1 MINLS
6 FREIAR
12 CIEGSEREST
22 PSVDLFPR
30 DIYFDSRKIKL
41 GSDSIFIA
49 IKTPTQDGHDFIKEA
64 HDKGVRN
71 FIVSQPENCAALD
84 TSNVWVVDKPI
95 QTLQEMA
102 KLSRKKFKGLMVGIT
117 GSNGKTIVKEWM
129 YQLLAGEMKVW
140 RSPRSY
146 NSQLGVALSLLKLD
160 VNATVAFV
168 ETGISQPGDMA
179 KLISMVKP
187 QMAVF
192 THFGDAHADQFE
204 TEELKLREKSLLFKG
219 VDLAVIDKSIPTS
232 SIAAYREENPLMKVI
247 SWSWGE
253 KASYVVQAQKETK
266 NGLELSILHKTQ
278 TFTFE
283 IPFKDKASI
292 ANTMTCLCCLAALE
306 QLGQASLA
314 KFKTLNS
321 IENRLVSTPGKRN
334 NLIINDSYSND
345 LSAFEIA
352 LNYAHSQVGQR
363 NRTLIFSD
371 FGLKP
376 ELISANIGK
385 IKEILEK
392 QHFDLMVAIGPWLF
406 ENKSKLSSTIRF
418 FKSKEDFL
426 DSSILNSI
434 EDSVVLI
441 KGARKFALE
450 EVSKLLEK
458 KVHQTQLKIDLTAI
472 KNNVRYHQ
480 SLVQGNTKILGMVK
494 ALGYGAGDDK
504 MAAALQSAGVEYLGI
519 AFASEAADIRK
530 NGITLPIMVL
540 NSRVEEIRAYRHLDL
555 EPVIYSFDQLNLFK
569 RHFRLEDLNIHIEL
583 DSGMHRL
590 GFDVNDA
597 AQILKEIPAHFKIK
611 SIFSHLAAS
620 ENPEADDFT
629 AMQSRRLE
637 SFANELISHLSYTP
651 LIHLANS
658 AAIIRHPEAH
668 FDMVR
673 LGIGMY
679 GIAGNDGHLQTA
691 VRLVSKVTQ
700 IKEVPAGDG
709 IGYGRR
715 SPSEQARTIA
725 ILPIGYAD
733 GLMRSLNNKNKGRVY
748 INGQIAPIVGNICMD
763 MCMVDITNLDVE
775 VGDDV
780 ELFGN
785 HISIQE
791 VAKTCDTI
799 PYEILSRISMRVK
812 RVYSEE

>member
-12 CIEGSEREST
+12 YIEGSEREST
-22 PSVDLFPR
+22 QALDIFPR

-41 GSDSIFIA
+41 GSDAIFIA
-49 IKTPTQDGHDFIKEA
+49 LKTPTQDGHDYIEDA
-64 HDKGVRN
+64 HKKGVRN
-71 FIVSQPENCAALD
+71 FIVSQPQKFAALE
-84 TSNVWVVDKPI
+84 TSNVWVVDNPI
-95 QTLQEMA
+95 ETLQELA

-160 VNATVAFV
+160 VHATVAFV
-168 ETGISQPGDMA
+168 EAGISQTGDME
-179 KLISMVKP
+179 KLTSMVKP

-192 THFGDAHADQFE
+192 THFGDAHSDQFE
-204 TEELKLREKSLLFKG
+204 TEEIKLREKCLLFKD
-219 VDLAVIDKSIPTS
+219 VDLAVINGSIPAS
-232 SIAAYREENPLMKVI
+232 SIAAYREKNPLLKVI

-253 KASYVVQAQKETK
+253 KASYVVQGQKETK

-292 ANTMTCLCCLAALE
+292 ANSMTCLCCLAALE

-314 KFKTLNS
+314 KFRTLNS
-321 IENRLVSTPGKRN
+321 IENRLVSTRGKRN

-371 FGLKP
+371 FGVKP

-385 IKEILEK
+385 LKEILEK
-392 QHFDLMVAIGPWLF
+392 QHFDLMVAIGPWLY
-406 ENKSKLSSTIRF
+406 ENKSKLSKNIQF
-418 FKSKEDFL
+418 FKNKEDFL
-426 DSSILNSI
+426 DSSILSSI

-450 EVSKLLEK
+450 EVSKLLET

-480 SLVQGNTKILGMVK
+480 SLVQDKTMLLGMVK
-494 ALGYGAGDDK
+494 ALGYGAGDHE

-540 NSRVEEIRAYRHLDL
+540 NSRVEEIRAYRHLNL
-555 EPVIYSFDQLNLFK
+555 EPVIYSFDQLDLFK
-569 RHFRLEDLNIHIEL
+569 RHFSLEELNIHIEL

-597 AQILKEIPAHFKIK
+597 VQISKEIPAHFKIK
-611 SIFSHLAAS
+611 SIFSHLADS

-629 AMQSRRLE
+629 AMQSRQLQ
-637 SFANELISHLSYTP
+637 SFATELITHLEYKP
-651 LIHLANS
+651 LIHLVNS
-658 AAIIRHPEAH
+658 AAIKRHPEAH

-679 GIAGNDGHLQTA
+679 GIASNDESLQTA
-691 VRLVSKVTQ
+691 VRLVSQVTQ

-715 SPSEQARTIA
+715 SSSEQARTIA

-733 GLMRSLNNKNKGRVY
+733 GLMRALNNKNKGRVH

-763 MCMVDITNLDVE
+763 MCMVDITNLDIE
-775 VGDDV
+775 VGDEA

-791 VAKTCDTI
+791 VAEICQTI
-799 PYEILSRISMRVK
+799 PYEILSRISTRVK